1 MDLWDPAY
9 VTMRPASGPCIP
21 SALAVLHPRRDLGL
35 GELQARGPSFFFF
48 LSSPVLEAL
57 CFSDSGPSLQKGPVM
72 VHPHQRYAPEQ
83 RAPSFAR
90 VGEEEREEKKL
101 KKTRLVVIA
110 SAVGWLGC
118 WRGRGNLENLLPR
131 TIYFFEFIFGGALAL
146 LFGYRRLIQR
156 IEESCCVRISQ
167 KAPACQKTQGSAD
180 AYPHAKVLIKRR
192 AFSALLFPSI
202 TYTPGVVPSPAS
214 PLS

>member
-48 LSSPVLEAL
+48 SSPVLEAL

-90 VGEEEREEKKL
+90 VGEEERGKKAEKNPPCCYSVRSRLARLLEGEGKPGKL
-101 KKTRLVVIA
+101 VAKDDL
-110 SAVGWLGC
+110 
-118 WRGRGNLENLLPR
+118 
-131 TIYFFEFIFGGALAL
+131 FF
-146 LFGYRRLIQR
+146 
-156 IEESCCVRISQ
+156 
-167 KAPACQKTQGSAD
+167 
-180 AYPHAKVLIKRR
+180 
-192 AFSALLFPSI
+192 
-202 TYTPGVVPSPAS
+202 
-214 PLS
+214 

>member
-1 MDLWDPAY
+1 
-9 VTMRPASGPCIP
+9 VR
-21 SALAVLHPRRDLGL
+21 
-35 GELQARGPSFFFF
+35 
-48 LSSPVLEAL
+48 
-57 CFSDSGPSLQKGPVM
+57 K
-72 VHPHQRYAPEQ
+72 
-83 RAPSFAR
+83 
-90 VGEEEREEKKL
+90 REGKKL

-167 KAPACQKTQGSAD
+167 KAPASLSKDPGFCRRISACKSPDQKKSFFCSIVPLHHLHARGSA
-180 AYPHAKVLIKRR
+180 LSR
-192 AFSALLFPSI
+192 LPSI
-202 TYTPGVVPSPAS
+202 VR
-214 PLS
+214 LD